1 MRTVAGRL
9 VRELLRVLPAESG
22 FRPRLDLCLKFV
34 NGEKVDGHKIYSL
47 HETDGH
53 TIDEAMEQVG
63 RVYGRR
69 LRILAGD
76 RGYRGQETSG
86 DTQVVIPDVPKASDT
101 AYAREKKHK
110 LFRKRAGHR
119 ALQERPQAGTQLLQ
133 GPLRRLHQRHARSG
147 GFQLQEGHEPSFA
160 PVCILAR
167 LRLEAHAKR
176 HDFTVAVLCVRN
188 ANL

>member
-86 DTQVVIPDVPKASDT
+86 DTQVVISDVPNASDS
-101 AYAREKKHK
+101 AYAKEKKHR
-110 LFRKRAGHR
+110 LFRKRARSSGTAR
-119 ALQERPQAGTQLLQ
+119 ATTSWEATSTRVSSETSSTSCSQQ
-133 GPLRRLHQRHARSG
+133 RLSTSRGS
-147 GFQLQEGHEPSFA
+147 
-160 PVCILAR
+160 
-167 LRLEAHAKR
+167 
-176 HDFTVAVLCVRN
+176 
-188 ANL
+188 